1 MDRIALM
8 TIETFTCALQ
18 ITILIAISVSNWRI
32 FRSNRAMGEV
42 LEVVLRYRHE
52 IVWLEERI
60 SLLEQ
65 QRVGPLQ

>member
-1 MDRIALM
+1 M

-18 ITILIAISVSNWRI
+18 IMILIAITVSNWRM
-32 FRSNRAMGEV
+32 FRSNRMMGEV
-42 LEVVLRYRHE
+42 LEMVFHYRQE
-52 IVWLEERI
+52 IAFLEDRI